1 MRQRNWNT
9 GWAWRAIRSLRAA
22 LCPPASRCISARS
35 RAAASVVSMRG
46 RRVGG
51 HRVLNLLVE
60 TKGKVLHLG
69 QVTAAL
75 FGRHGLA
82 DFIEVPQHV
91 GLALGSE
98 SGDLSQLLFRS
109 RSHALRVVQHGLK
122 LPLLG
127 GDTGAVFMT
136 LGQVTFVQ
144 LPDALHLG
152 VAEPKLTAQPRE
164 IVAATGKLARAD
176 LPGQHIRTA
185 DDGYATQEQCDDD
198 EEGPA
203 HGLLA
208 QGGRAYRV
216 QVARFGQVVGV
227 AGALGDAE
235 RKAEQKHGCGCRQ
248 RPARTQEPRG
258 DSIEPVCGGSLR
270 PLNTAPHGSLEAGR
284 EVGREAGFAQGSAE
298 LHIIR
303 YLAIVLHNPEGGPS
317 AISTS

>member
-9 GWAWRAIRSLRAA
+9 GWAWRAMRSLRAA
-22 LCPPASRCISARS
+22 SCPPASRCMSARS

-98 SGDLSQLLFRS
+98 SGDLSQLLLRL

-122 LPLLG
+122 LLLLG
-127 GDTGAVFMT
+127 GDTGAVFVT

-152 VAEPKLTAQPRE
+152 VAEVKLAAQP
-164 IVAATGKLARAD
+164 GK
-176 LPGQHIRTA
+176 
-185 DDGYATQEQCDDD
+185 
-198 EEGPA
+198 
-203 HGLLA
+203 
-208 QGGRAYRV
+208 
-216 QVARFGQVVGV
+216 VV
-227 AGALGDAE
+227 D
-235 RKAEQKHGCGCRQ
+235 RKSTR
-248 RPARTQEPRG
+248 
-258 DSIEPVCGGSLR
+258 
-270 PLNTAPHGSLEAGR
+270 LNS
-284 EVGREAGFAQGSAE
+284 S
-298 LHIIR
+298 
-303 YLAIVLHNPEGGPS
+303 
-317 AISTS
+317 